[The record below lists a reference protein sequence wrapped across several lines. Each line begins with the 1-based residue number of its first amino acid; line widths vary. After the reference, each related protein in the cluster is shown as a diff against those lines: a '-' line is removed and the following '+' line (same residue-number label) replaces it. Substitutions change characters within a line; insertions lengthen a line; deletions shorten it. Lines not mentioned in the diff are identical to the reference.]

1 MEIGRVL
8 LAGEK
13 RSAGPPKALFLKV
26 GFKNLRRDRR
36 GSATE
41 KQNSQ
46 DEYGCLAEPQDDATY
61 RPLILAMAALIC
73 SVIAAAFSLMTTA
86 LSLAPK

>member
-1 MEIGRVL
+1 ML
-8 LAGEK
+8 PAGEK
-13 RSAGPPKALFLKV
+13 RSTGPPKVLFLKV
-26 GFKNLRRDRR
+26 GFKNLRRDRC

-46 DEYGCLAEPQDDATY
+46 NDCGCSTEPQGEATY